1 MSDKS
6 LSIPADPSLLHI
18 PAQIAG
24 LTAREFAKAVHAPP
38 GGAVFP
44 LDKAAIR
51 LRLALLMLTLDVL
64 LLCATYAM
72 LALLERPA
80 DPAFTPAH
88 IAGLIALFLLI
99 GVNTKAYGFEAIS
112 SLSCSL
118 RRAWGA
124 LWLAAL
130 IMATAMLL
138 LAPQGHLAITELALL
153 TPVAAVSLL
162 IVRRCGAWLSRSLM
176 PDGPTNKLVV
186 CDGMDRPTK
195 RGEFVVR
202 VDEAGIRPSM
212 DDPMMLDRIG
222 QLARRADRI
231 VVCCPPARRAAWSA
245 ALRGTGVDV
254 ELLLP
259 ELKELEPLT
268 LRHFDGSTTAM
279 VTRGHLSLRDRVVK
293 RTLDLLVAIAL
304 LPGLLLAALVIAIL
318 IKLDDGGPVFFVQ
331 MRVGQGNRLF
341 HLYKFRTMR
350 VQQLDPEGVRSTRRG
365 DDRVTR
371 VGRIL
376 RSTSLDELPQF
387 FNVLRGDMSLVG
399 PRPHA
404 LGSLAGEALFWE
416 VDQRYW
422 HRHAAKPG
430 LTGLAQ
436 IRGFRGSTA
445 LSADLVNRLQADLE
459 YVATWSLRRDLRI
472 ILATFGV
479 LVHRNAF

>member
-1 MSDKS
+1 
-6 LSIPADPSLLHI
+6 
-18 PAQIAG
+18 
-24 LTAREFAKAVHAPP
+24 
-38 GGAVFP
+38 
-44 LDKAAIR
+44 
-51 LRLALLMLTLDVL
+51 
-64 LLCATYAM
+64 
-72 LALLERPA
+72 
-80 DPAFTPAH
+80 
-88 IAGLIALFLLI
+88 
-99 GVNTKAYGFEAIS
+99 
-112 SLSCSL
+112 
-118 RRAWGA
+118 
-124 LWLAAL
+124 
-130 IMATAMLL
+130 
-138 LAPQGHLAITELALL
+138 
-153 TPVAAVSLL
+153 
-162 IVRRCGAWLSRSLM
+162 
-176 PDGPTNKLVV
+176 
-186 CDGMDRPTK
+186 
-195 RGEFVVR
+195 VR